1 MDIYPQDLGEE
12 LESQVRDV
20 PVLRRRAS
28 IPPVHPWIVGI
39 WFLIG
44 VGCTVWLG
52 LSNSFIAIIT
62 ASVSLGLLICYF
74 DRCLQ
79 WNSKDTPEAIA
90 ATAEPYFQNP
100 LTLDEIEDLHWSE
113 TEPLLKQYLNLVRD
127 IMTTE
132 FEPDAD
138 ADRELRTALK
148 VLGHTVHELPAS
160 ELGAGLDDPAAL
172 RTKASELLIEADREA
187 DAAIFASLHRRS
199 ESLLHRADTAA
210 HTRLLVRRNQ
220 ALRQETAE
228 QINALQTS
236 LTAFTVGG
244 RQSAPELSSLAAS
257 IQRVAQEASAITE
270 ARAEV
275 DTLIVEP
282 YRTNAPAGDEL
293 KQRILDGQ

>member
-20 PVLRRRAS
+20 PVLLRRTS
-28 IPPVHPWIVGI
+28 VPPVHPRIVGI

-44 VGCTVWLG
+44 VGFTVWLG
-52 LSNSFIAIIT
+52 QSNSFVSIIT
-62 ASVSLGLLICYF
+62 ASVSIGLLIWYF
-74 DRCLQ
+74 GRCRL
-79 WNSKDTPEAIA
+79 WNSRDTPDAAA
-90 ATAEPYFQNP
+90 ATIEPDYQNP
-100 LTLDEIEDLHWSE
+100 LTLDEIENRRWAE
-113 TEPLLKQYLNLVRD
+113 TEPLLKQYLDLVHD

-138 ADRELRTALK
+138 ADRELRTALQ
-148 VLGHTVHELPAS
+148 VLGHTVHALPAS
-160 ELGAGLDDPAAL
+160 ELGAGMDDPAAL
-172 RTKASELLIEADREA
+172 RTKASELLLEADKET
-187 DAAIFASLHRRS
+187 DAAILASLHRRS

-236 LTAFTVGG
+236 LTAFTIGG
-244 RQSAPELSSLAAS
+244 RQSAPELSGLAAS

-282 YRTNAPAGDEL
+282 YRTKVSQENETA
-293 KQRILDGQ
+293 QRSIGG